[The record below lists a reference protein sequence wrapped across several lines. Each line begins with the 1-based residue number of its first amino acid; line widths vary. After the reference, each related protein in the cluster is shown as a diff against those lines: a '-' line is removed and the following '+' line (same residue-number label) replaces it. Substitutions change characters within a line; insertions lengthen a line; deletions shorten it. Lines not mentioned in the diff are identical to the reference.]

1 MIVGRNSNYLSPPPS
16 SSPVKGEEKNGISG
30 WTLVIC
36 VAAVLAVE
44 LAARVVIATTPYH
57 PMLILGCARL
67 LQILLIVLIV
77 LFWGSG
83 LSSVGLARA
92 SLVPGIKRG
101 LIWSLGFGVVAGFV
115 FGVLFSAGINVLTAI
130 QARLP
135 TQHSDVILYFLVGAL
150 VGPVAEELF
159 FRGLLYGF
167 FRRWGVV
174 AAVILSTLLF
184 VLPHAIHQR
193 IPITQVVGGIVFAVA
208 YEVEGSLMVPIIIH
222 VLGNMAIFA
231 ISLWA

>member
-1 MIVGRNSNYLSPPPS
+1 MVCLQGLEGSWMEANKIQIR
-16 SSPVKGEEKNGISG
+16 
-30 WTLVIC
+30 TLILC
-36 VAAVLAVE
+36 LAAVLAVE

-101 LIWSLGFGVVAGFV
+101 LIWSLGFGVVAGFG

-174 AAVILSTLLF
+174 AAVILSTLFF

-222 VLGNMAIFA
+222 VLGNVAIFS

>member
-1 MIVGRNSNYLSPPPS
+1 MEANKIQI
-16 SSPVKGEEKNGISG
+16 K
-30 WTLVIC
+30 TLFLC
-36 VAAVLAVE
+36 LAAVLAVE
-44 LAARVVIATTPYH
+44 LAARVVISSTPH
-57 PMLILGCARL
+57 QPMLILGCARL

-83 LSSVGLARA
+83 LSSVGLARS
-92 SLVPGIKRG
+92 SLVPGLKRG
-101 LIWSLGFGVVAGFV
+101 LIWSLGFGGVAGFV
-115 FGVLFSAGINVLTAI
+115 FVVLFFAGINVLTAI

-222 VLGNMAIFA
+222 VLGNMAIFS
-231 ISLWA
+231 ISIMA

>member
-1 MIVGRNSNYLSPPPS
+1 MEANKIQI
-16 SSPVKGEEKNGISG
+16 K
-30 WTLVIC
+30 TLFLC
-36 VAAVLAVE
+36 LAAVLAVE
-44 LAARVVIATTPYH
+44 LAARVVISNTPYQ

-83 LSSVGLARA
+83 LSSVGLARP
-92 SLVPGIKRG
+92 SLVPGIKKG
-101 LIWSLGFGVVAGFV
+101 LVWSIGFGGVAGLV
-115 FGVLFSAGINVLTAI
+115 LVVLFSAGINVLTAI

-135 TQHSDVILYFLVGAL
+135 TQYTDVILYFLVGAL

-174 AAVILSTLLF
+174 AAVILSTMLF

-222 VLGNMAIFA
+222 VLGNVTIFA

>member
-1 MIVGRNSNYLSPPPS
+1 MIIGKNSNYLSPPPS

-30 WTLVIC
+30 WTLGIC

-44 LAARVVIATTPYH
+44 LAARGVISNTLH
-57 PMLILGCARL
+57 QPMLILGCARL
-67 LQILLIVLIV
+67 LQILLIILIV

-83 LSSVGLARA
+83 LSSVGLARS
-92 SLVPGIKRG
+92 SLVTGIKKG
-101 LIWSLGFGVVAGFV
+101 LIWSLGFGVVAGLVFV
-115 FGVLFSAGINVLTAI
+115 VLFAAGINVLTAI

-135 TQHSDVILYFLVGAL
+135 TQFTNVILYFLVGAFI
-150 VGPVAEELF
+150 GPVAEELF

-167 FRRWGVV
+167 LRRWGVV
-174 AAVILSTLLF
+174 VAVILSALLF

-222 VLGNMAIFA
+222 VLGNMAIFS

>member
-1 MIVGRNSNYLSPPPS
+1 MEANKVEI
-16 SSPVKGEEKNGISG
+16 K
-30 WTLVIC
+30 TLFLC
-36 VAAVLAVE
+36 LAAVLAVE
-44 LAARVVIATTPYH
+44 LAAWVVIANTLH
-57 PMLILGCARL
+57 QPMLILGCARL

-115 FGVLFSAGINVLTAI
+115 FVVLFFAGINVLTAI

-174 AAVILSTLLF
+174 AAVILSTMLF

-222 VLGNMAIFA
+222 VLGNMAIFS

>member
-1 MIVGRNSNYLSPPPS
+1 MEANKIQI
-16 SSPVKGEEKNGISG
+16 K
-30 WTLVIC
+30 TLFLC
-36 VAAVLAVE
+36 LAAVLAVE
-44 LAARVVIATTPYH
+44 LAARVVISNTLLQ

-83 LSSVGLARA
+83 LSSVGLARS

-101 LIWSLGFGVVAGFV
+101 LIWSIGFGGVAGLVFV
-115 FGVLFSAGINVLTAI
+115 VLFFAGINVLTAI

-150 VGPVAEELF
+150 VAPVAEELF

-174 AAVILSTLLF
+174 AAVILSTMLF

-222 VLGNMAIFA
+222 VLGNVAIFS

>member
-1 MIVGRNSNYLSPPPS
+1 MEANKIQI
-16 SSPVKGEEKNGISG
+16 K
-30 WTLVIC
+30 TLFLCLV
-36 VAAVLAVE
+36 AVLAVE
-44 LAARVVIATTPYH
+44 LAARVVIANTPYQ

-83 LSSVGLARA
+83 LSSVGLARS

-101 LIWSLGFGVVAGFV
+101 LIWSIGFGVVAGLGFAI
-115 FGVLFSAGINVLTAI
+115 LFFAGINVLTAI

-135 TQHSDVILYFLVGAL
+135 TQHSDVILYFCVGAL

-174 AAVILSTLLF
+174 AAVILSTLFF

-222 VLGNMAIFA
+222 VLGNMAIFS
-231 ISLWA
+231 ISILA

>member
-1 MIVGRNSNYLSPPPS
+1 MISGKNSNYLSPPPS
-16 SSPVKGEEKNGISG
+16 SSPVKGEDENGISG

-36 VAAVLAVE
+36 VTAVLAVE
-44 LAARVVIATTPYH
+44 LAAWVVIANTLH
-57 PMLILGCARL
+57 QPMLILGCARL

-83 LSSVGLARA
+83 LSSVGLARS

-101 LIWSLGFGVVAGFV
+101 LIWSLGFGVVAGFA
-115 FGVLFSAGINVLTAI
+115 FAVLFFAGINVLTAI

-174 AAVILSTLLF
+174 AAVILSTLFF
-184 VLPHAIHQR
+184 VLPHAVHQR

-222 VLGNMAIFA
+222 VLGNVAIFS
-231 ISLWA
+231 ISLLA

>member
-1 MIVGRNSNYLSPPPS
+1 MVCLQGLEGSWMEANKIRI
-16 SSPVKGEEKNGISG
+16 K
-30 WTLVIC
+30 TLFLC
-36 VAAVLAVE
+36 LAAVLAVE
-44 LAARVVIATTPYH
+44 LAAWVVIANTLH
-57 PMLILGCARL
+57 QPMLILGCARL

-174 AAVILSTLLF
+174 TAVILSTLLF

-222 VLGNMAIFA
+222 VLGNMAIFS
-231 ISLWA
+231 ISLLA

>member
-1 MIVGRNSNYLSPPPS
+1 MEANKIQI
-16 SSPVKGEEKNGISG
+16 K
-30 WTLVIC
+30 TLFLC
-36 VAAVLAVE
+36 LAAVLAVE
-44 LAARVVIATTPYH
+44 LAAWVVIANTLH
-57 PMLILGCARL
+57 QPMLILGCARL

-83 LSSVGLARA
+83 LSSVGLAR
-92 SLVPGIKRG
+92 SRLVPAIKRG
-101 LIWSLGFGVVAGFV
+101 LIWSIGFGVVAGLALV
-115 FGVLFSAGINVLTAI
+115 VLFSAGINVLTAI

-135 TQHSDVILYFLVGAL
+135 TQHSDLILYFLVGAL

-222 VLGNMAIFA
+222 VLGNMAIFS

>member
-1 MIVGRNSNYLSPPPS
+1 MEANKIRI
-16 SSPVKGEEKNGISG
+16 K
-30 WTLVIC
+30 TLFLC
-36 VAAVLAVE
+36 LAAVLAVE
-44 LAARVVIATTPYH
+44 LAAWVVIANTLH
-57 PMLILGCARL
+57 QSMLILGCARL

-83 LSSVGLARA
+83 LSSVGLARS

-101 LIWSLGFGVVAGFV
+101 LIWSIGFGGVAGLV
-115 FGVLFSAGINVLTAI
+115 LVVLFSAGINVLTAI

-135 TQHSDVILYFLVGAL
+135 TQHTDIILYFLVGA
-150 VGPVAEELF
+150 VVAPVAEELF

-167 FRRWGVV
+167 FKRWGVV

-184 VLPHAIHQR
+184 VLPHAIHQK

-208 YEVEGSLMVPIIIH
+208 YEVEESLMVPIIIH
-222 VLGNMAIFA
+222 VLGNVAIFA

>member
-1 MIVGRNSNYLSPPPS
+1 MEANKI
-16 SSPVKGEEKNGISG
+16 KIK
-30 WTLVIC
+30 TLFLC
-36 VAAVLAVE
+36 LAAVLTVE
-44 LAARVVIATTPYH
+44 LAARGVVANTLH
-57 PMLILGCARL
+57 QPMLILGCARL

-77 LFWGSG
+77 LFWGGG
-83 LSSVGLARA
+83 LSSVGLAR
-92 SLVPGIKRG
+92 SRLVPGIKKG
-101 LIWSLGFGVVAGFV
+101 LIWSLGFGVVAGLV
-115 FGVLFSAGINVLTAI
+115 FGVLFFAGINVLTAMK
-130 QARLP
+130 AHLP
-135 TQHSDVILYFLVGAL
+135 SQHSDLILYFLVGAL

-174 AAVILSTLLF
+174 VAVILSTLLF

-208 YEVEGSLMVPIIIH
+208 YEVEGSLMIPIIIH
-222 VLGNMAIFA
+222 VLGNMTIFS

>member
-1 MIVGRNSNYLSPPPS
+1 MEANKI
-16 SSPVKGEEKNGISG
+16 KIK
-30 WTLVIC
+30 TLFLGL
-36 VAAVLAVE
+36 AAVLAVE
-44 LAARVVIATTPYH
+44 LAARGVVANTLH
-57 PMLILGCARL
+57 QPMLILGCARL

-83 LSSVGLARA
+83 LSSVGLAQSR
-92 SLVPGIKRG
+92 LVPGIKKG
-101 LIWSLGFGVVAGFV
+101 LIWSLGFGVVAGLV
-115 FGVLFSAGINVLTAI
+115 FGVLFFAGINVLTAMK
-130 QARLP
+130 AHLP
-135 TQHSDVILYFLVGAL
+135 SQHSDVILYFLVGAL

-167 FRRWGVV
+167 CRRWGVV

-184 VLPHAIHQR
+184 VLPHALHQR

-222 VLGNMAIFA
+222 VLGNVAIFT
-231 ISLWA
+231 ISILV